1 MSETGS
7 YWAKKTIS
15 RRNAL
20 RAAAAGGGGLLALSL
35 VGCGGDEEKP
45 AATTGPG
52 AVLDPT
58 KGKPGGKLVWQGYGP
73 LGGNLDLVA
82 TGEYG
87 IRNLSGLTHESLLQ
101 FKAGQAG
108 VDPTDKSLIPELATA
123 LPEVTPDRLTLTF
136 KLRDSTFHDGTPVTA
151 DDVKYSYE
159 TYAAGEKSAWKN
171 NFLGWFGKIEAVD
184 AKTVKVT
191 TNFPFADAQQYFVSG
206 EGINAPGD
214 ILKKSFQEG
223 PDASKKLMGSGPFL
237 FESHEPEIASRFKKN
252 PNYSLKPFPYF
263 DSVERTAYGD
273 PEKKIADLIAKNVS
287 FNYWVD
293 EAGRDRIKKARPNA
307 QHVLLHGGPGRFVMR
322 TDKAPWND
330 ARVRRAMSMAI
341 DRNAIAQAV
350 TQGEGKPDQYFSYAS
365 GKFWGFREPKDLGAN
380 AKYWEYNVAEAKAL
394 LSAAS
399 VQLPIKAKVHHWNPT
414 VIGPAWVQQMTL
426 MKTGWKNAGIADIE
440 SIEGTHVQMIGPL
453 LGQYGDDPLATTM
466 WYPNV
471 LAGQGQIGLNLK
483 NLLSFAPGWQPGVP
497 TLNNAF
503 VNDAKLNPLLDR
515 QLGQFDK
522 QERVATFR
530 QIEDIMAEQQYAL
543 SVINWTNN
551 WFADETLKNWSPH
564 GEGYQGA
571 WHQIKYWWFDKA

>member
-1 MSETGS
+1 MSDTGS
-7 YWAKKTIS
+7 YWSRKVIS
-15 RRNAL
+15 RRTAL
-20 RAAAAGGGGLLALSL
+20 RAAAAGGGIAALSL
-35 VGCGGDEEKP
+35 VGCGGGGEEKKP
-45 AATTGPG
+45 AARTGPG
-52 AVLDPT
+52 VALDNT

-108 VDPTDKSLIPELATA
+108 TELTDKTLIPELATA

-151 DDVKYSYE
+151 EDVKYSYE
-159 TYAAGEKSAWKN
+159 TYATGEKSAWKN

-191 TNFPFADAQQYFVSG
+191 TNFPFADAQHYFVSG

-273 PEKKIADLIAKNVS
+273 PEKKVADFIAKNVS

-293 EAGRDRIKKARPNA
+293 EASRDRIKKARPDA
-307 QHVLLHGGPGRFVMR
+307 QHVQGDAAAGRFTMR
-322 TDKAPWND
+322 TDKKPWDD

-341 DRNAIAQAV
+341 DRKAIAQAV
-350 TQGEGKPDQYFSYAS
+350 TQGEGRADQYLSWTA
-365 GKFWGFREPKDLGAN
+365 KFWGFREPSALGAN
-380 AKYWEYNVAEAKAL
+380 AKYWDYNVAEAKAL
-394 LSAAS
+394 LQAAG

-453 LGQYGDDPLATTM
+453 LGQYGDDPLATLM

-471 LAGQGQIGLNLK
+471 VAGQGQIGLNLK
-483 NLLSFAPGWQPGVP
+483 NFLSFPPGAPKQAP

-503 VNDAKLNPLLDR
+503 LDDPKLNPLLEK
-515 QLGQFDK
+515 QLSQFDK
-522 QERVATFR
+522 QERIATFR
-530 QIEDIMAEQQYAL
+530 QIEDLLAEQQYHL
-543 SVINWTNN
+543 INVTWTNS
-551 WFADETLKNWSPH
+551 WFADPTLKNWMPH
-564 GEGYQGA
+564 QEGYQGA